1 MVGFLIVY
9 LLGTVTTW
17 RNASLVC
24 LSLPLVTMV
33 AICFIP
39 ETPYWLLSKNRTEEA
54 RRSLQWLRG
63 WVPAAAVAAEF
74 AELQRCSAMSHACDA
89 CRKAD
94 LVCTHPPAGWRATCH
109 QLFRRGTVRPF
120 VLIMVAF
127 LLTQFSG
134 LSAVRPFMVQI
145 FQTFAVPLDANW
157 ATVMVALVNISGNVV
172 CMCTLKAVGK
182 RKLYLFSLVGCLVS
196 CFGIGQSVYSY
207 LIWNCF
213 FIINLCLASQL
224 SSPM

>member
-63 WVPAAAVAAEF
+63 WVGPRAVATEF
-74 AELQRCSAMSHACDA
+74 AELQRCSAMSNACDA
-89 CRKAD
+89 CRKEERT
-94 LVCTHPPAGWRATCH
+94 CTHSPAGWRNTVH
-109 QLFRRGTVRPF
+109 QLFRRGTMRPF
-120 VLIMVAF
+120 GLMMVAF

-134 LSAVRPFMVQI
+134 LSAIRPYMVQL

-157 ATVMVALVNISGNVV
+157 ATVVVALVSIAGNVV
-172 CMCTLKAVGK
+172 CMATLHVVGK
-182 RKLYLFSLVGCLVS
+182 RMLYLFSLVGCLMS
-196 CFGIGQSVYSY
+196 CFAIGE
-207 LIWNCF
+207 
-213 FIINLCLASQL
+213 
-224 SSPM
+224 